1 MSGVVK
7 FCLVCVDKALI
18 MSHRIKMNLK
28 ITVASIP
35 AGLAFLAALMSG
47 GSPSAQTLTEALA
60 TAYSTNPSLLAQ
72 QSQLKAVDES
82 VSQAL
87 SNWRP
92 DVTLSGDIERK
103 YTRLNT
109 RTADRDQIRTPRNGT
124 LTVTQ
129 PLFRGLRTVSGVS
142 RAEANVQA
150 QRATLLGFEQN
161 MLLQAA
167 TAYTAVVRDEAVL
180 QLNINNEQVLRRQL
194 EATQDRFRVGE
205 ITRTDVS
212 QAEAR
217 LAGATADRIQA
228 EGTLQISRASYFNV
242 IGQAP
247 GQLTAPESL
256 QDLPKSL
263 EEAQGIANENHPDIV
278 SAQFGERSAQEA
290 VKAKRGELYP
300 TLNMVGT
307 LSRVWENTSNDS
319 QQTTGEVRLDLS
331 VPIYQQG
338 AVYSELRKAKVDAG
352 RSRLDLEDARRT
364 VLENVSSTWE
374 SLTTARARIKSFEAQ
389 IRAAEIALEGVQR
402 EASVGSRT
410 VLDVLDAE
418 QELLDAKVSLVRAQR
433 DEVVASF
440 QLKEAVGQLTAE
452 NLSLPVEIFDP
463 AAYYGKVRSK
473 LFGADLPGG
482 QTSKK

>member
-1 MSGVVK
+1 MNK
-7 FCLVCVDKALI
+7 
-18 MSHRIKMNLK
+18 RISSTYLF
-28 ITVASIP
+28 
-35 AGLAFLAALMSG
+35 AGLAGISVIFTDA
-47 GSPSAQTLTEALA
+47 PSKAQTLTEALA

-72 QSQLKAVDES
+72 QAELKAVDET

-92 DVTLSGDIERK
+92 DVTLSGDVERE

-109 RTADRDQIRTPRNGT
+109 RTANRDQIRTPRNGT

-129 PLFRGLRTVSGVS
+129 PLFRGFRTVSGVD

-161 MLLQAA
+161 ILLQAA
-167 TAYTAVVRDEAVL
+167 TAYMAVVRDEAVL
-180 QLNINNEQVLRRQL
+180 ELNINNEQVLRRQL

-228 EGTLQISRASYFNV
+228 EGTLQISRAAYLNV

-247 GQLTAPESL
+247 GQLTAPGSV
-256 QDLPKSL
+256 QNLPKSL
-263 EEAQGIANENHPDIV
+263 EEAKSIANENHPDVV

-300 TLNMVGT
+300 TLNVVGT
-307 LSRVWENTSNDS
+307 LNRFWETSSNDS
-319 QQTTGEVRLDLS
+319 QQTTGEVRLDLT

-338 AVYSELRKAKVDAG
+338 TVYSELREAKVDAG
-352 RSRLDLEDARRT
+352 RSRLDLEDARRA

-389 IRAAEIALEGVQR
+389 INAAEIALEGVQR

-440 QLKEAVGQLTAE
+440 QLKEAVGQLTAA

-463 AAYYGKVRSK
+463 AAYYNRVRNK
-473 LFGADLPGG
+473 FFGADVPGG
-482 QTSKK
+482 QPGKK